1 MTNEELL
8 LFNKK
13 RKIVQI
19 CYVTRDY
26 KKTIK
31 NWLDYLKVGPWVIL
45 SLSDKTTRN
54 VKIDGKLVKEPFE
67 FIVAFSYIG
76 DMQIEVIQPVR
87 GPSAYTKFIDQKG
100 EGIHHIKEKVDDVI
114 LKKVL
119 DDYKKKKIDVC
130 FSGQFDID
138 LFYYLDL
145 ESIIGSIYELGN
157 SPVLNL
163 SKDMFSIYPEK

>member
-1 MTNEELL
+1 MTNKELL

-13 RKIVQI
+13 RKLVQI

-31 NWLDYLKVGPWVIL
+31 NWLDYLNVGPWTIL
-45 SLSDKTTRN
+45 SLSDKTTKN
-54 VKIDGKLVKEPFE
+54 VKIDNKLIKEPFE
-67 FIVAFSYIG
+67 FFVAFSYIG
-76 DMQIEVIQPVR
+76 DMQIEVIQPVT
-87 GPSAYTKFIDQKG
+87 GPSAYTKFLEEKG

-119 DDYKKKKIDVC
+119 DDYKKKGIDVI

-138 LFYYLDL
+138 LFYYLDM

-157 SPVLNL
+157 SPVINL
-163 SKDMFSIYPEK
+163 PKKMFSIYPEE